1 MIRPIIIDR
10 FLQRGEGMSS
20 NPFHKMIVMLLLFC
34 ILLGLCGCSK
44 KEPEQKPQGENKQ
57 TGSKDPETFTNMV
70 NETETLIMEIGKTVK
85 FIEIPV
91 SAQQQGRQQGGQQQQ
106 GQQQQGQQQQGQQQ
120 QGQQQQGQQQQGQQQ
135 QGQQQQGQQQQGQ
148 QQQGQQQ
155 QGQQPQGTTWSKA
168 ETGIRKIHQEWNSL
182 EPEAVKAG
190 LLPEV
195 RDRFEKTMEDLT
207 IKISAQKA
215 EDSLVSAIE
224 MYGFY
229 ADIGAVLKSKLPAP
243 AYRLK
248 YEIMIMAAYAY
259 MQNWTLAQNHS
270 SGLTQQWEMLKM
282 KDEGTNSQA
291 FTQSEYALTDFK
303 RAVEMKQKQL
313 VLIKAEIALKNLDE
327 LSKKLAQASVLQNNG
342 NKGQDS
348 GQGNK

>member
-1 MIRPIIIDR
+1 M
-10 FLQRGEGMSS
+10 RGR
-20 NPFHKMIVMLLLFC
+20 PFHKIVVMLLLFVF
-34 ILLGLCGCSK
+34 LLGACGCSK
-44 KEPEQKPQGENKQ
+44 KEAEQKPQGENKQ
-57 TGSKDPETFTNMV
+57 TGSKEPEAFTNMV
-70 NETETLIMEIGKTVK
+70 KETETMIMEIGKKVK
-85 FIEIPV
+85 FIEIPI
-91 SAQQQGRQQGGQQQQ
+91 SAQQQGQQQGQQQEQQGQQKQEQQ
-106 GQQQQGQQQQGQQQ
+106 GQQQQGQQKQDQQGQQQ
-120 QGQQQQGQQQQGQQQ
+120 QGQQKQDQQGQQQQGQQKQNQ
-135 QGQQQQGQQQQGQ
+135 QGEQQQGQQEQQQQGQQQDNA
-148 QQQGQQQ
+148 
-155 QGQQPQGTTWSKA
+155 TWSKA
-168 ETGIRKIHQEWNSL
+168 DTSIRKIHQEWNSL

-190 LLPEV
+190 LMPEV

-207 IKISAQKA
+207 MSISAQKA
-215 EDSLVSAIE
+215 EESLINVIE

-229 ADIGAVLKSKLPAP
+229 ADMAAALKSKLPAP

-248 YEIMIMAAYAY
+248 YEIMIMAAYAH

-282 KDEGTNSQA
+282 KDEGTNSEA
-291 FTQSEYALTDFK
+291 FTQSEYALTDFR

-342 NKGQDS
+342 NKEKGS